1 MLLILVGLAFAVPIL
16 WTISVG
22 AVREVRE
29 VRASDPRLGCQAWVA
44 VAGLPGRRYRCGAAV
59 YAGGTRCLR
68 HEVDRDVEEEGAATD
83 VTLVDEPQAVGRAL
97 VRARV
102 GVPLALAALSGAVLL
117 VGIAVTRTGG

>member
-16 WTISVG
+16 WTVSVG

-44 VAGLPGRRYRCGAAV
+44 VAGLPGRRYRCGASV
-59 YAGGTRCLR
+59 YAGGPWCLR
-68 HEVDRDVEEEGAATD
+68 HEVDREDQQEVAAD
-83 VTLVDEPQAVGRAL
+83 VTLIDEPQGVGRAL

-102 GVPLALAALSGAVLL
+102 GVPLAAVTALAAV
-117 VGIAVTRTGG
+117 